1 MAVWRRSDTDSQRGA
16 ALLVAVLVLLL
27 VGLTVIAGMRYEGS
41 KVGLARQQAV
51 AKQTT
56 EVIQRALWQ
65 FVARNYRLP
74 CPADPTAGNGNE
86 APVGGGT
93 CTFPN
98 GSTYGVVPWHTLE
111 LQQSDAL
118 DPWGNQIGYAVSGQG
133 SGLVLLTNPSAPA
146 NPGPFQVQI
155 PTPGTDSICV
165 GPCSSFSNLNAYVL
179 ISFGPD
185 GAGAYTAAG
194 KKTPAPV
201 GTTEYPNSQVA
212 AFQVNSPQPFVSGPY
227 NNGTPN
233 RANLFDDWLVYQTS
247 EQVCESVNFNEQPVA
262 SWKSACTP
270 LTAGPALAG
279 DNTADLLNTLAGGP
293 IQGYQGDYITAGSAA
308 NWLAIAQ
315 TNNGGT
321 AGTVCGSGACSNRNG
336 SLALLGNV
344 GTVSLTDANGASLA
358 ISAGNTQITN
368 GLNGDWIGANSMNSC
383 SQCPYAGLN
392 PGYLVPGQTL
402 TYTFTNSYTSFAFV
416 DYLVN
421 GGMAVQVTGLAGPS
435 ATDPST
441 VTVGTL
447 TITNGP
453 YADNTHATI
462 TSSPACL
469 GPAGQSVSQPPV
481 PWLQSLWLAT
491 YSTTI
496 TAIPNNPNPYTQNT
510 YPPPL
515 YAQQW
520 PAVTFGATLS
530 NYNGEFDYQFANRK
544 FLDAY
549 GNPLPFNIL
558 QFQLLPYYDATGAAD
573 DTPPYKYGML
583 FEGLKACPTFPAN
596 TVTIGGT
603 VTAQD
608 VIKITF
614 TNSGLFQS
622 PVTESYTVQAG
633 DTPTTIAGALAS
645 LINADI
651 TLRAASISADN
662 VVATTSAG
670 STTDNFGPQINIV
683 SEGNVSVGSKTAL
696 STSVTAGSGPGTET
710 IAFNPSNATLG
721 TSPGAFVCDMRGN
734 GPAPTYTTPSTPPY
748 STYPPGDEWWNPP
761 VNATMDCSLQD
772 NLNLK

>member
-1 MAVWRRSDTDSQRGA
+1 MAPWRRRNADSQRGA
-16 ALLVAVLVLLL
+16 ALLLTVLVLLL
-27 VGLTVIAGMRYEGS
+27 VGLMVIAGMRYEGS
-41 KVGLARQQAV
+41 KVGLSRQQSV

-56 EVIQRALWQ
+56 QVIQRALWQ

-86 APVGGGT
+86 APVGGGA

-98 GSTYGVVPWHTLE
+98 GTTYGVVPWHTLE

-118 DPWGNQIGYAVSGQG
+118 DPWGHQVGYAVSGQG
-133 SGLVLLTNPSAPA
+133 AGPVLLTNPSTPS
-146 NPGPFQVQI
+146 NPGPLQIQI

-194 KKTPAPV
+194 KQIPAAA

-212 AFQVNSPQPFVSGPY
+212 AFQMNSPQPFVSGPY

-233 RANLFDDWLVYQTS
+233 HANLFDDWLIYQTS

-270 LTAGPALAG
+270 LTVGPALAG

-293 IQGYQGDYITAGSAA
+293 VQGYQGDYITAGSAA
-308 NWLAIAQ
+308 NSLAIAQ
-315 TNNGGT
+315 AGNGGT
-321 AGTVCGSGACSNRNG
+321 SGTVCGSGVCSNANG
-336 SLALLGNV
+336 TLALLGNV
-344 GTVSLTDANGASLA
+344 GTISLTGANGASLA
-358 ISAGNTQITN
+358 ISTGNPNIN
-368 GLNGDWIGANSMNSC
+368 GLNGDWIGANNPNSC
-383 SQCPYAGLN
+383 TQCPYANIN
-392 PGYLVPGQTL
+392 PGYLVPGQVL

-453 YADNTHATI
+453 YTDNTHAAL
-462 TSSPACL
+462 TSNAACL
-469 GPAGQSVSQPPV
+469 GPAGQPFATVPV
-481 PWLQSLWLAT
+481 PWLQSLLPPGT
-491 YSTTI
+491 
-496 TAIPNNPNPYTQNT
+496 TAIPNNPNPYTSNT
-510 YPPPL
+510 YPPPQ

-520 PAVTFGATLS
+520 PTVTFGDSLS
-530 NYNGEFDYQFANRK
+530 NYSGEFDYQFASRK
-544 FLDAY
+544 FLDSY

-558 QFQLLPYYDATGAAD
+558 QFQLLPYYDSTGAAD

-583 FEGLKACPTFPAN
+583 FEGVKACPTFPAN

-603 VTAQD
+603 VTGQD
-608 VIKITF
+608 VISLTF
-614 TNSGLFQS
+614 TNPGLTGFPLTKTY
-622 PVTESYTVQAG
+622 PVQTG
-633 DTPTTIAGALAS
+633 DTPTSIASALVS
-645 LINADI
+645 LINTDA

-662 VVATTSAG
+662 VVATTNAG
-670 STTDNFGPQINIV
+670 LTTDNFGPQINIV
-683 SEGNVSVGSKTAL
+683 SEGNVALGSKTVL
-696 STSVTAGSGPGTET
+696 SASVTRNGGGQGTET
-710 IAFNPSNATLG
+710 IGFSPANATLG
-721 TSPGAFVCDMRGN
+721 TSPGAFICDMRGY

-761 VNATMDCSLQD
+761 VKATMDCSLQN